1 MGSKVIKTCD
11 NCGKDE
17 KLPNRPVLILDIKRS
32 DGLRT
37 TGELC
42 LDCLNRMAKDYGLTH
57 TARQRRAGF
66 KVTSLD
72 EIERHPSA

>member
-1 MGSKVIKTCD
+1 MATRSVKMCD

-17 KLPNRPVLILDIKRS
+17 RLPNRPVLILDIKRS

-42 LDCLNRMAKDYGLTH
+42 LDCLNRMAKEYGLVH

-66 KVTSLD
+66 KVTPID
-72 EIERHPSA
+72 AIEKSPSA